1 MSTIIIASLQARKLE
16 HREAESLA
24 LDSKLELGFEPK
36 QLGSRTHSG
45 TWSVIS
51 PFSEL
56 TP

>member
-36 QLGSRTHSG
+36 HVAVA
-45 TWSVIS
+45 SVTMIS
-51 PFSEL
+51 AFHCP
-56 TP
+56 